1 MELDTEVLNMDLAEP
16 VEKAAALHVDGKKSE
31 ILLRILWH
39 FLPFPTINFTI
50 KQLKE
55 ANANLIGEKFISWEL
70 RSVPGT
76 MAFFFVLSLKSHLGS
91 FDGKIFNV
99 PNIMDLELSGYRVFQ
114 LGKPQRL

>member
-76 MAFFFVLSLKSHLGS
+76 MAFFLCFPSRAIWGVLM
-91 FDGKIFNV
+91 GKFSVCQISW
-99 PNIMDLELSGYRVFQ
+99 I
-114 LGKPQRL
+114 